1 MRLPKAIERVIE
13 SFERLPGI
21 GPKTA
26 QRLGF
31 YLLHVP
37 QSELEDFAQN
47 LSNLKKNTIF
57 CSTCFNIGESDPCWI
72 CSDSA
77 RDTSLICVVEDSL
90 DLLTIERSGKFR
102 GVYHVL
108 HGVIDPLN
116 SIGPDDIYIPQLI
129 SKINPSTPSAGLRT
143 SPLRARNQKSKIQEI
158 ILATNPTMEGE
169 ATALYI
175 VRELT
180 SSSNGQNSLNGLKIT
195 RIGRGLPIGADIEYA
210 DEVTIER
217 ALEGR
222 REY

>member
-143 SPLRARNQKSKIQEI
+143 SPLRVNAQRVTFNV
-158 ILATNPTMEGE
+158 
-169 ATALYI
+169 YI
-175 VRELT
+175 V
-180 SSSNGQNSLNGLKIT
+180 
-195 RIGRGLPIGADIEYA
+195 
-210 DEVTIER
+210 
-217 ALEGR
+217 
-222 REY
+222 